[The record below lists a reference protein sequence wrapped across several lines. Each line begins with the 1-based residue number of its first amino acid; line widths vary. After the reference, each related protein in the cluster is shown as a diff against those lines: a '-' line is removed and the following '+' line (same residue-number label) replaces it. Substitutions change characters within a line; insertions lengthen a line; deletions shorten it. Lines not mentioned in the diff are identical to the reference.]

1 MEYNKENVQKFVD
14 EFTESIALDLG
25 VKRETITIIPRPR
38 YENIEVIVDLK
49 GRCINLEPLVFNK
62 KHLICNMNFKL
73 QCTDVIIFSD
83 AQDVCMKIFY
93 KKAIKENE
101 KTNG

>member
-1 MEYNKENVQKFVD
+1 
-14 EFTESIALDLG
+14 
-25 VKRETITIIPRPR
+25 
-38 YENIEVIVDLK
+38 
-49 GRCINLEPLVFNK
+49 
-62 KHLICNMNFKL
+62 MNFEL